1 METQSI
7 FFREKGTYRIMIDT
21 EGVGHIRI
29 VKRMNFR
36 TILNLFKEIYLE
48 TRKDPGKKPHI
59 VIHISKSLCD
69 EMSENLREFLLF
81 TSACLDGKF
90 ELFIVE

>member
-36 TILNLFKEIYLE
+36 TILNLFKELYIE
-48 TRKDPGKKPHI
+48 IRKDPTKKPHI
-59 VIHISKSLCD
+59 VIHISKSLYG
-69 EMSENLREFLLF
+69 EMSDNLKEFLLF
-81 TSACLDGKF
+81 CSTCLDGKF